1 VAALLDLLLPP
12 SCPGCG
18 IEGALLCGACR
29 KPLERRLDEP
39 PGAPL
44 GLVAPLPAGLVQ
56 LEWCAAFTG
65 PARAALHA
73 LKYDGEQRLAGP
85 LGELLAARWRRAGAG
100 GELLVPVPIHP
111 DRRRERGFNQAALLA
126 GEAGRALRVPVVE
139 ALVRGQATDAQHGL
153 GRGARRRNVGRA
165 FSLTPA
171 AANRIR
177 GRWIVLIDDV
187 VTTGATLTAC
197 AAVLVE
203 AGAGAVAGL
212 TVARER

>member
-18 IEGALLCGACR
+18 IEGTLLCRDCR

-73 LKYDGEQRLAGP
+73 LKYDGEQRLARP
-85 LGELLAARWRRAGAG
+85 LGELLATRWRRAGAG

-111 DRRRERGFNQAALLA
+111 ERRRERGFNQAALLA
-126 GEAGRALRVPVVE
+126 QEAGRALRLTVVE
-139 ALVRGQATDAQHGL
+139 ALARGQATDAQYGL
-153 GRGARRRNVGRA
+153 GRGARQRNVSRA

-171 AANRIR
+171 AADRIR
-177 GRWIVLIDDV
+177 GRWVVLVDDV
-187 VTTGATLTAC
+187 VTTGATLGAS
-197 AAVLVE
+197 AAVLIE
-203 AGAGAVAGL
+203 AGAAAVAGL

>member
-1 VAALLDLLLPP
+1 MAALLDLLLPP

-18 IEGALLCGACR
+18 VEGALLCGDCR

-73 LKYDGEQRLAGP
+73 LKYDGEQRLSRP
-85 LGELLAARWRRAGAG
+85 LGELLAARWGRAGAG

-111 DRRRERGFNQAALLA
+111 ERRRERGFNQAALLA
-126 GEAGRALRVPVVE
+126 REAGRALRLPVVE
-139 ALVRGQATDAQHGL
+139 ALARGQATDAQYGL
-153 GRGARRRNVGRA
+153 GRGARQRNVGRA
-165 FSLTPA
+165 FALTPA
-171 AANRIR
+171 AADQIR
-177 GRWIVLIDDV
+177 GRWIVLVDDV
-187 VTTGATLTAC
+187 VTTGATLASC
-197 AAVLVE
+197 AAVLIE
-203 AGAGAVAGL
+203 AGAMAVAGL
-212 TVARER
+212 TVAREH